1 MLHPDIMADLLDEVL
16 AAPPLNDA
24 DHATLSSLRL
34 LDAVVKEVL
43 RLIPPNPKFCFGYL
57 HHATSLATTFTRQI
71 ELSFFLI

>member
-16 AAPPLNDA
+16 AAPPLDDA

-43 RLIPPNPKFCFGYL
+43 
-57 HHATSLATTFTRQI
+57 SLATTFTRQI